1 MGIRERREKEREQ
14 RRADILR
21 AARIA
26 FSEIGIEQASVE
38 RIAQESELGK
48 GTIYLYFKS
57 KEEILLAL
65 MVEDM
70 VRLDDMIDA
79 VIERGTKASD
89 KLLGA
94 FDVFYEF
101 ADENPLFFHMITHVD
116 IKSICEKAL
125 VERLPGSIQELFI
138 KRNQQTYQRLV
149 DVVAKGA
156 ETGEFYLRNSSED
169 TVLMLEMALKGAM
182 IVITHNMVAPG
193 MPAIDAKSILRSTA
207 EHLVLGLR
215 SREAPIQP

>member
-14 RRADILR
+14 RRSDILR

-26 FSEIGIEQASVE
+26 FSEIGIEHASVE

-70 VRLDDMIDA
+70 VRLDEMIA
-79 VIERGTKASD
+79 TVIERGNRSSD
-89 KLLGA
+89 KMLGA
-94 FDVFYEF
+94 FDVFHRF
-101 ADENPLFFHMITHVD
+101 ADENPLFFKMITHVD

-125 VERLPGSIQELFI
+125 FERLPGSTQELFI
-138 KRNQQTYQRLV
+138 QRNQRTYQRLV
-149 DVVAKGA
+149 NVVIEGA
-156 ETGEFYLRNSSED
+156 RTGEFHLRNSPED
-169 TVLMLEMALKGAM
+169 TVRMLMTALKGAM

-193 MPAIDAKSILRSTA
+193 MPSIDAKSMLRSTA

-215 SREAPIQP
+215 SREACA